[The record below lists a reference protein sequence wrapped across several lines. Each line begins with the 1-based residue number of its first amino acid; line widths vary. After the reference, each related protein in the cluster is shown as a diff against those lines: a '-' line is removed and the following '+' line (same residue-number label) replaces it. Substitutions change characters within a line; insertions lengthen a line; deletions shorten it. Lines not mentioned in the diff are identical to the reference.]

1 MPCPSS
7 HLPVYAVTLPS
18 AAIAIQESTSFKGGE
33 PAVPPAKLSWASAVP
48 YVPAKLKVT
57 INAPVLFRKD
67 LRERPARRRAA
78 NASGVNVCLSAAFDL
93 FLNWVLREFLIGPF
107 PVRLF

>member
-1 MPCPSS
+1 MPWPSS
-7 HLPVYAVTLPS
+7 HLPVYAGTLPS

-67 LRERPARRRAA
+67 LRESPARLRAA
-78 NASGVNVCLSAAFDL
+78 NASGVSVDLSPAFDL
-93 FLNWVLREFLIGPF
+93 FLDGILREVFIGPF
-107 PVRLF
+107 PDRLF

>member
-18 AAIAIQESTSFKGGE
+18 PAMAIQESTSFNGGE

-48 YVPAKLKVT
+48 YTPAKLNVT

-67 LRERPARRRAA
+67 LRESPARLRAA
-78 NASGVNVCLSAAFDL
+78 NASGVSVGLSVAFDL
-93 FLNWVLREFLIGPF
+93 FLDETLIGPF
-107 PVRLF
+107 PVPLF